1 MFLIT
6 LQRYDT
12 IFIYPNELTL
22 INIILYLY
30 TFSLT
35 HTYARTLY
43 KTKHR
48 QTDGCTSTDK
58 RHIYVCI
65 LVCRQS
71 SLPHQAGKRHPKAEK
86 QNKPIHGTKIFK
98 GRVAPPPFGDAS
110 LWVYPTSK
118 FFYFFCIV
126 CVRCFFLK
134 FFIFLFL
141 LVIC

>member
-35 HTYARTLY
+35 YTYARTLY

-48 QTDGCTSTDK
+48 QTDRCTSTNK
-58 RHIYVCI
+58 RHIFVCI
-65 LVCRQS
+65 LIGWLSSCPRQS
-71 SLPHQAGKRHPKAEK
+71 GKRHPKAET
-86 QNKPIHGTKIFK
+86 QIKPIDGTKFLQ
-98 GRVAPPPFGDAS
+98 GRVAPP
-110 LWVYPTSK
+110 LWGYVYRGLPH
-118 FFYFFCIV
+118 
-126 CVRCFFLK
+126 LK
-134 FFIFLFL
+134 FFFEFFLYCL
-141 LVIC
+141 C